1 MILENEFLQKN
12 VNYRGNEEIFLR
24 VEPSLEFGLDTER
37 HSQRRRSSVQDVIFT
52 LGHEIQRV
60 PDLVVNEAKKVL
72 INILRRYFWHHLMKT
87 LTHIYIIIFVCMMAL
102 GWQDPEHITVRGPL
116 YETKHHILLGI
127 YVIEHFELCY

>member
-72 INILRRYFWHHLMKT
+72 INILRRYFWHHFT
-87 LTHIYIIIFVCMMAL
+87 HTHIYNYICVYDGFRLAR
-102 GWQDPEHITVRGPL
+102 P
-116 YETKHHILLGI
+116 
-127 YVIEHFELCY
+127 

>member
-1 MILENEFLQKN
+1 MNFYKKN

-37 HSQRRRSSVQDVIFT
+37 HSQGRRSSVQDVIFT

-72 INILRRYFWHHLMKT
+72 INILRRYFWHHF
-87 LTHIYIIIFVCMMAL
+87 THTYIYNYICVYDGFRLAR
-102 GWQDPEHITVRGPL
+102 P
-116 YETKHHILLGI
+116 
-127 YVIEHFELCY
+127 